1 MSRFVQGI
9 VFYLLIV
16 NSFNWKIK
24 SHSVY
29 LFLSKGSL
37 RFLSWYAAIM
47 GGRHLCSHRTESGDL
62 AVFQ

>member
-47 GGRHLCSHRTESGDL
+47 GGRHLCSHRTESDDL